1 MKPRF
6 PLKPWLKGL
15 GLKGSRLKELG
26 SQARETEL
34 LAQKNLN
41 SRFKVRRILCGFVH
55 GLLDIRSVTF
65 FLRYNPAVQSQLTT
79 AWIAH
84 LLQSFCV
91 SADNL
96 RSFVEKELI
105 KTIYLADIFL
115 I

>member
-1 MKPRF
+1 M
-6 PLKPWLKGL
+6 
-15 GLKGSRLKELG
+15 
-26 SQARETEL
+26 
-34 LAQKNLN
+34 
-41 SRFKVRRILCGFVH
+41 H

-65 FLRYNPAVQSQLTT
+65 FLRYNPAVQSQLAT